1 MRGPAF
7 KPVLAVVEAPD
18 STQFVV
24 HTLLGD
30 VTGDPTAYL
39 PDGAIA
45 AWVWSSAESEVGF
58 TVTEFATSEAAV
70 ADAQSDELATNDFL
84 LNSGEL
90 LTIDGGNAIVN
101 SELGI
106 VQATWSTGTT
116 SVRVAMSSMPVI
128 PDVPGGQS
136 RSHLTD
142 AITRLASTVN
152 GLVAAD
158 VW

>member
-1 MRGPAF
+1 M
-7 KPVLAVVEAPD
+7 LAVVEAPD

-45 AWVWSSAESEVGF
+45 AWVCSSAESEVGF
-58 TVTEFATSEAAV
+58 TVTEFATAEAAV
-70 ADAQSDELATNDFL
+70 ADALSDELATNDFL
-84 LNSGEL
+84 LESGEL

-106 VQATWSTGTT
+106 AQATWSTGTT
-116 SVRVAMSSMPVI
+116 SVRVVMSSMPVI
-128 PDVPGGQS
+128 PGVPGGQS
-136 RSHLTD
+136 RAQLTD
-142 AITRLASTVN
+142 AITGLARSVN
-152 GLVAAD
+152 ERTAVDA
-158 VW
+158 W